1 MGGSGGGSGYR
12 SLSPDIARRIDIAR
26 EREVARL
33 NTAVNDYLAEIL
45 TQFNARD
52 AELMNKRLDALAE
65 VLDDVS
71 EVDHV
76 LLGGSVAKH
85 TDVDGLSDVDALVV
99 LNRADLKGKGPAA
112 LKAAFFAEL
121 HDQLPRSEVAD
132 VKEGKM
138 AVTVVYTDGME
149 VQLLPALRSG
159 QRVLL
164 GVPGAKGWSEVEP
177 KKFQTALTGANQRL
191 GGALVPAIKLL
202 KSINCDLPSQKQL
215 SGYHIEALAVDAAR
229 SYSGPS
235 VPREVLIYLCKHASE
250 RVLKPITDVTGQTR
264 QADEYM
270 GTANSAQRR
279 IASQALSGIA
289 RRLQTATS
297 VDEWKAVFGE

>member
-1 MGGSGGGSGYR
+1 MGGSGGGGGYR
-12 SLSPDIARRIDIAR
+12 SVSPDIARRIEIAR

-33 NTAVNDYLAEIL
+33 NTAVNDYLSEVL
-45 TQFNARD
+45 TQYNARD
-52 AELMNKRLDALAE
+52 ADLTNKRLDALAE

-71 EVDHV
+71 EVDHM

-85 TDVDGLSDVDALVV
+85 TDVDGLSDVDSLVV
-99 LNRADLKGKGPAA
+99 LDRADLKGKGPDA

-121 HDQLPRSEVAD
+121 HDQLPRSEVAE

-138 AVTVVYTDGME
+138 AVTVVYKDGME

-164 GVPGAKGWSEVEP
+164 GVPGAKGWSEVDP
-177 KKFQTALTGANQRL
+177 KKFHTSLTGANQRL

-202 KSINCDLPSQKQL
+202 KSINGDLPTQKQL
-215 SGYHIEALAVDAAR
+215 SGYHLEALAVDAAK
-229 SYSGPS
+229 SYSGRG
-235 VPREVLIYLCKHASE
+235 VPREVLIHLCKHASK
-250 RVLKPITDVTGQTR
+250 RVLTPITDVSGQSR

-279 IASQALSGIA
+279 IASQALLGIA
-289 RRLQTATS
+289 RRLETATS
-297 VDEWKAVFGE
+297 VDEWKAVFDE

>member
-1 MGGSGGGSGYR
+1 MGGSGGDGRYR
-12 SLSPDIARRIDIAR
+12 SVSPDTARRIEIAR
-26 EREVARL
+26 KREVARL
-33 NTAVNDYLAEIL
+33 NAAVNDYLAEIL

-52 AELMNKRLDALAE
+52 ADLTNERLNALAE
-65 VLDDVS
+65 LLDDVS
-71 EVDHV
+71 EVDRV

-99 LNRADLKGKGPAA
+99 LDRADLKGKGPAA

-121 HDQLPRSEVAD
+121 HDQLPGSEVAE

-138 AVTVVYTDGME
+138 AVTVVYRDGME

-164 GVPGAKGWSEVEP
+164 GVPGTKGWSEVDP
-177 KKFQTALTGANQRL
+177 KKFQTSLTAANQRL

-202 KSINCDLPSQKQL
+202 KSINGDLPTQKQL
-215 SGYHIEALAVDAAR
+215 SGYHLEALAVDAAK

-235 VPREVLIYLCKHASE
+235 VPREVLIHFCKHASE
-250 RVLKPITDVTGQTR
+250 RVLKPITDITGQSR
-264 QADEYM
+264 QADEYL
-270 GTANSAQRR
+270 GAANSAQRR

-289 RRLQTATS
+289 RRLETATS